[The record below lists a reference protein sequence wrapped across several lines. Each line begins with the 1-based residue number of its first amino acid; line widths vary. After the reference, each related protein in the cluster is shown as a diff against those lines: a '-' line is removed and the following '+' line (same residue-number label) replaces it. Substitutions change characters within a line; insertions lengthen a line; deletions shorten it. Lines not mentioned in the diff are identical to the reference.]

1 MIITKEMFYLSRDFR
16 LNNKLSNKIKKDLET
31 LIDSAYEKF
40 DKKEVNKI
48 LISRIDELLST
59 EERERIIFAL
69 SYLKF
74 LAIES
79 IN

>member
-1 MIITKEMFYLSRDFR
+1 MFYLSRDFR